1 MKPKRKPFQNVRIV
15 FQRSAPGVKIAIIAL
30 LVVCTVT
37 LIALGIGIGISKANT
52 EAMRQEAV
60 GLEQENAALSED
72 ISEFGTLKSIK
83 ELAAKWLGLVDPDT
97 VFFSPED

>member
-1 MKPKRKPFQNVRIV
+1 MAAKRKPFLNIRVV

-37 LIALGIGIGISKANT
+37 LVALSISIGISKAKT
-52 EAMRQEAV
+52 EALRQEAV
-60 GLEQENAALSED
+60 GLEQENASLSED
-72 ISEFGTLKSIK
+72 ISEFGTIKSFK
-83 ELAAKWLGLVDPDT
+83 ELAAKLLGLVDPDT